1 MKNKKLKV
9 TLAIALFF
17 MNAILL
23 YNCIFTSDKK
33 EASIF
38 NDQVHHDKSNNIF
51 LDSIRSCFQYN
62 DSIKFYP
69 LYKRIRI
76 ETTTSIKLDSIQL
89 YAIGA
94 YYHDKYIDLYGRIHI
109 FYYYNNSCY
118 ATTHCEPDVNVV
130 ILPQ

>member
-23 YNCIFTSDKK
+23 YNCIFTTDKK
-33 EASIF
+33 ESLIF
-38 NDQVHHDKSNNIF
+38 NDEFHYKNSNNDF
-51 LDSIRSCFQYN
+51 LDSIRSYLQYN
-62 DSIKFYP
+62 DSINFYP

-94 YYHDKYIDLYGRIHI
+94 YYHDKYINLYGRIHI

-118 ATTHCEPDVNVV
+118 ATTHCEPDVNVI